1 MCRQVLISA
10 NSVAAAWHGH
20 INPHQSTSRGLFS
33 RRAALNGLRLDLA
46 MSSKLKFSIECRDTK
61 PGQAIFG
68 SVPERN
74 WQIEP
79 GQAVYVV
86 GSVPELGCWQ
96 VGQGPLLV

>member
-1 MCRQVLISA
+1 M
-10 NSVAAAWHGH
+10 AWS
-20 INPHQSTSRGLFS
+20 HQSTSIHITWLVFKTC
-33 RRAALNGLRLDLA
+33 AALNGLRLDLA

-68 SVPERN
+68 ERN

-96 VGQGPLLV
+96 VRQGPLLV

>member
-1 MCRQVLISA
+1 M
-10 NSVAAAWHGH
+10 AWS
-20 INPHQSTSRGLFS
+20 HQSTSIHITWLVFKTC
-33 RRAALNGLRLDLA
+33 AALNGLRLDLA

-68 SVPERN
+68 ERN
-74 WQIEP
+74 WQIEPGQAVYWQIEP